1 MAVMMA
7 MPAEA
12 QSQKGPRMI
21 ESRNNANATTWT
33 TRETMTLDRFPGFKL
48 RKLDPAADEY
58 GGWTNISWEAT
69 GFFRT
74 QK

>member
-1 MAVMMA
+1 MITHMLKSMNIKSLSIVSAAMAVMMA

-33 TRETMTLDRFPGFKL
+33 TGNH
-48 RKLDPAADEY
+48 DP
-58 GGWTNISWEAT
+58 
-69 GFFRT
+69 
-74 QK
+74 